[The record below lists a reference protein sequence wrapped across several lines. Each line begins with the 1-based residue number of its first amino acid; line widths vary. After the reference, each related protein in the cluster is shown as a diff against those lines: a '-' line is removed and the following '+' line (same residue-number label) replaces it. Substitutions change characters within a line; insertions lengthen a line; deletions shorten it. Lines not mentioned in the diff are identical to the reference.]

1 PLFPSDGPLATAT
14 SFKEESLLRRDH
26 FEIGGSDSQPRRGT
40 VSFNSS
46 NPTPPATVGFS
57 PSRQERRHISVLQL
71 SRLKKEITAT
81 APKIRKM
88 PSDPKSLA
96 AQVSPRDASA
106 LTRSN
111 TVAASS
117 PRSSQSPQ
125 GSRAPTPQQQQKRIP
140 PPLKRTW
147 HAPPSTG
154 PPKEPLPS
162 PPASGARSAQTP
174 TTSDSF
180 RTARSPSSSPV
191 SPRRTLPP
199 LVVPSRETIPSR
211 AQGAKSPD
219 SLVSMS
225 IPPSPSRT
233 ISDVETDREAPS
245 IRTPVR
251 EDPAL
256 HVLGDPNATP
266 EQLREALRLQHEKYT
281 RLSAYLLSLTERHA
295 LEKAELM
302 RKVEVL
308 EAGAARYDREMK
320 GLKWLVAHGGK
331 EKDVLRA
338 GPARADSNTLPQ
350 PPPPATVRKTSPS

>member
-1 PLFPSDGPLATAT
+1 MASAT
-14 SFKEESLLRRDH
+14 SFKEESFLRKDH
-26 FEIGGSDSQPRRGT
+26 FDIGRSEAQPRRGT

-57 PSRQERRHISVLQL
+57 PSRQERRHFSVLQL
-71 SRLKKEITAT
+71 NRLKKEITAT

-96 AQVSPRDASA
+96 AQTSPHDAPA
-106 LTRSN
+106 LSRSN
-111 TVAASS
+111 TVAASNS
-117 PRSSQSPQ
+117 RSSHSPQ
-125 GSRAPTPQQQQKRIP
+125 SSRAPTPQQQPRRIP

-147 HAPPSTG
+147 HAPPATG

-180 RTARSPSSSPV
+180 RTARSPSPV

-199 LVVPSRETIPSR
+199 LVLSRAETAPSR

-219 SLVSMS
+219 SLASMS

-233 ISDVETDREAPS
+233 TSDVETDRETPS

-251 EDPAL
+251 EDPVL
-256 HVLGDPNATP
+256 LVLGDQNATT

-295 LEKAELM
+295 LEKAEM
-302 RKVEVL
+302 MHRVEAL
-308 EAGAARYDREMK
+308 EADAARCEREMK
-320 GLKWLVAHGGK
+320 GLKWLVANGGK
-331 EKDVLRA
+331 DSLRPD
-338 GPARADSNTLPQ
+338 PARADSSTLPRAQ
-350 PPPPATVRKTSPS
+350 P